1 MGESNLFPAPYLDS
15 LSKYALFALSYLVQ
29 FMIVFEIVIPYL
41 AHIGMARMKPC
52 ETGRAMERRTPPIPE
67 CFGEPGKR
75 KGLVF
80 MTRYGMVVDITRCNG
95 CYNCF
100 LACRDEYCGNE
111 FPPYSASQPRTGHY
125 WMRVVEKER
134 GQYPKMKVAYTA
146 IPCMHCDE
154 PKCVEVAQAGSEP
167 MAIYQRDDGIVL
179 IDPEKAAG
187 RKELLSSC
195 PYRVI
200 FWNEEKQLPQKC
212 TFCAHLLDRGWKEPR
227 CVEACPTRA
236 LVFGDLDDPESDVSR
251 LVASGKTEAL
261 HPEYGMADKVTY
273 IALPKRFVAGTVV
286 LGDTDG
292 CGEDAEITL
301 SAREGPERGA
311 FDLMGPGPSTR
322 ADNYGDFE
330 FEGLASNATY
340 VVTVAAVGYQ
350 TQQLTAQ
357 TNQDVYLGEITLIPS
372 GTDGREGGLGG
383 GGR

>member
-1 MGESNLFPAPYLDS
+1 
-15 LSKYALFALSYLVQ
+15 
-29 FMIVFEIVIPYL
+29 
-41 AHIGMARMKPC
+41 
-52 ETGRAMERRTPPIPE
+52 
-67 CFGEPGKR
+67 
-75 KGLVF
+75 

-100 LACRDEYCGNE
+100 LACRDEHCGNE

-134 GQYPKMKVAYTA
+134 GQYPKMKVTYTA
-146 IPCMHCDE
+146 IPCMHCDK
-154 PKCVEVAQAGSEP
+154 PRCVEVARAGAEP
-167 MAIYQRDDGIVL
+167 DVIYQRDDGIVL
-179 IDPEKAAG
+179 IDPGKAAG
-187 RKELLSSC
+187 RKDLLSSC

-212 TFCAHLLDRGWKEPR
+212 TFCAHLLDKGWKEPR
-227 CVEACPTRA
+227 CAEACPTRA

-251 LVASGKTEAL
+251 LVASGNTEAL
-261 HPEYGMADKVTY
+261 HPEYGMADKVAY

-301 SAREGPERGA
+301 EARETPRSGGALNPESVLAGTATLR
-311 FDLMGPGPSTR
+311 STR

-340 VVTVAAVGYQ
+340 VVTVAVAGYQ
-350 TQQLTAQ
+350 TQELMTR
-357 TNQDVYLGEITLIPS
+357 TNQDVYLGEITLVPS
-372 GTDGREGGLGG
+372 GTDSLQVGLGG